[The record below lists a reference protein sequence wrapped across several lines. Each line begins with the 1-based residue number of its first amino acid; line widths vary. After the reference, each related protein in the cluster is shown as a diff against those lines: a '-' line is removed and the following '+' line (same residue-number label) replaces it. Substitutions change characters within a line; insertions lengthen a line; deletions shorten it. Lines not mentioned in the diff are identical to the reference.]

1 MLYRDRPIMDTL
13 AILIYHNLFGRFPGV
28 QVMSVENG
36 VGLGRPICSRPWT
49 T

>member
-1 MLYRDRPIMDTL
+1 MDTL
-13 AILIYHNLFGRFPGV
+13 AILIYHNLFGRFPGI

-36 VGLGRPICSRPWT
+36 SHGSPICSRPWT